1 MSTKEDSLKGLTK
14 EYATESLT
22 LFTHHAT
29 NTSDMIETIKKM
41 MKENPNVFKNQR
53 PNTNITFPDQEQI
66 QTIPYKGEPVRYM
79 YTIIGGGWCYTSQAY
94 FVTDNKV
101 YHVKNFKQDMLK
113 MKIAD
118 IPFTN
123 AINIDTT
130 KLDFKKH
137 DSKIAMDTEYIT
149 MYQYVDNKYERLW
162 KECYIP
168 MNSEAVNIVNDAFR
182 KAKKQSS
189 QSK

>member
-1 MSTKEDSLKGLTK
+1 MSTKEESLKGLIK
-14 EYATESLT
+14 GYATESLT

-29 NTSDMIETIKKM
+29 KKSDMLDTLKKM
-41 MKENPNVFKNQR
+41 IEEDPSTFKRQIPNPN
-53 PNTNITFPDQEQI
+53 IALLDQEQI
-66 QTIPYKGEPVRYM
+66 QTIPYQGEPVRYM
-79 YTIIGGGWCYTSQAY
+79 YTIIGGGWFYTSQAY

-137 DSKIAMDTEYIT
+137 GSEIAMDTAYIT

-162 KECYIP
+162 KKCDIQ
-168 MNSEAVNIVNDAFR
+168 MNSEAVNIVNDAFQ
-182 KAKKQSS
+182 KAKKQYS